1 MVLRRVVASYRQGC
15 LTIAR
20 LLLIDYHELLLKA
33 NELLIFEVMYLYL
46 KAALERV
53 SGDSE
58 AAKEILE
65 GALLKADQLAPGI
78 ITAATSSAAMNQNSG
93 LNAEYGPSSA
103 ELSMKA
109 LEHLKHEPRSEIQ
122 WDMEQKAYIN
132 LATFHLGYDMSGK
145 IVEKYV
151 NRLGW
156 PIKRSLA

>member
-1 MVLRRVVASYRQGC
+1 
-15 LTIAR
+15 
-20 LLLIDYHELLLKA
+20 
-33 NELLIFEVMYLYL
+33 MYLYL

-78 ITAATSSAAMNQNSG
+78 ITAATLSSAAINQNSG

-122 WDMEQKAYIN
+122 SDMEQKAYIN